1 MLTER
6 EIRKIRS
13 RFPIFSRKIYLNS
26 CSQGALSD
34 AVEACI
40 QEYLRTGHDAGSPW
54 DICVQKYEA
63 VRAEFRHWSAAQPDE
78 VAMVP
83 SASAG
88 VALPLMGAFGDGRC
102 APQGRFVWRL
112 RRTLRESLGR
122 PRSLLYRL
130 GLPMQTST
138 ALTRCV

>member
-6 EIRKIRS
+6 EIRKICS

-40 QEYLRTGHDAGSPW
+40 QEYLRTWHAGSPW

-63 VRAEFRHWSAAQPDE
+63 VRAEFRHWIAAQPDE
-78 VAMVP
+78 VAIVP

-88 VALPLMGAFGDGRC
+88 IALLLMGAFGDGRR
-102 APQGRFVWRL
+102 APPGRLVWRL

-122 PRSLLYRL
+122 PRDPLYLL